1 MRIAIV
7 NDVLVAVEAMRR
19 VVGHARGHQVAWI
32 ARNGTEAVT
41 LCARDRP
48 DLILMDLI
56 MPQMDGIEATRCIM
70 ARFPCPIVVVTASV
84 GRHCSKV
91 FEAMGAGALDAV
103 NTPVLGTSGNAGGSH
118 ALLAKIDTIDRLVRR
133 QPPTRKSWLSPGAG
147 RLPASPC
154 ESLVAIGAS
163 AGGPAAL
170 ARILACLPESF
181 PAALLVVQHVDARFA
196 PGLARWLDQQTPL
209 RVRVA
214 QEGDR
219 PQEGTVL
226 LAGRESHLVLASPG
240 RLSYTRIPADSPYHP
255 SIDVLFNS
263 VARNWRGHGVGV
275 LLTGMGRDGATGLR
289 ILSEHGFQTIA
300 QDESTSAVYGMP
312 KAAIELRA
320 ADEVLAL
327 NRIAPRLVRM
337 VERGKIQPR
346 A

>member
-7 NDVLVAVEAMRR
+7 NDMLIAVEAMRR
-19 VVGHARGHQVAWI
+19 VVGRTRGHQVAWI

-56 MPQMDGIEATRCIM
+56 MPQMDGIEATRRIM
-70 ARFPCPIVVVTASV
+70 ARCPCPIVVVTASV
-84 GRHCSKV
+84 DRHCSKV

-103 NTPVLGTSGNAGGSH
+103 NTPVLGATGSTGGSH
-118 ALLAKIDTIDRLVRR
+118 ALLAKIDTINRLV
-133 QPPTRKSWLSPGAG
+133 QGQQGARKCSPGAAAG
-147 RLPASPC
+147 RLAASPC
-154 ESLVAIGAS
+154 EALVAIGAS

-170 ARILACLPESF
+170 ARILSSLPEYL
-181 PAALLVVQHVDARFA
+181 PAAVVVVQHVDSRFA

-219 PQEGTVL
+219 PQAGTVL
-226 LAGRESHLVLASPG
+226 LAGRESHLVLTGPG
-240 RLSYTRIPADSPYHP
+240 RLSYTRIPAACPYHP
-255 SIDVLFNS
+255 SIDALFES
-263 VARNWRGHGVGV
+263 IALHWRARAIGV
-275 LLTGMGRDGATGLR
+275 LLTGMGRDGATGLKTLR
-289 ILSEHGFQTIA
+289 EHGFQTIA

-320 ADEVLAL
+320 AAEVLAL
-327 NRIAPRLVRM
+327 NRIAPRLVRLLEP
-337 VERGKIQPR
+337 VKIR
-346 A
+346 VNV